1 MNGYFLASV
10 VIVCVT
16 IKLITEEILEQRRRE
31 TKTGE
36 FKEDQEDE

>member
-16 IKLITEEILEQRRRE
+16 IVMITLEILEQRRRE

-36 FKEDQEDE
+36 FSEDEEE